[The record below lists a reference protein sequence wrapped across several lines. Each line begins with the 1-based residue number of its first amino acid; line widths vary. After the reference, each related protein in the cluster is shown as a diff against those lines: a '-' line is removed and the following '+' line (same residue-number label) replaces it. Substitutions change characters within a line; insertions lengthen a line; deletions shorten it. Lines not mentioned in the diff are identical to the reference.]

1 MVIHNRDE
9 LTALSS
15 SITRL
20 SLSYK
25 TCHGLLQLDLSRFV
39 NVKEIRIDSC
49 SFQSVEEVKMIG
61 LKALERV
68 EIGKKCFMKDSE
80 WPGLNAKGKF
90 YLKDC
95 KKLKKLII
103 GAYSFREYS
112 ICELKN
118 LPAVEVIEMSA
129 VNDWSE
135 SFMSASL
142 ELKSV

>member
-1 MVIHNRDE
+1 M
-9 LTALSS
+9 
-15 SITRL
+15 
-20 SLSYK
+20 
-25 TCHGLLQLDLSRFV
+25 
-39 NVKEIRIDSC
+39 KEIRIDSC
-49 SFQSVEEVKMIG
+49 SFQSVEEVKIVG
-61 LKALERV
+61 LNALERV
-68 EIGKKCFMKDSE
+68 EIGKKCFMKESK

-95 KKLKKLII
+95 EKLKEVII

-112 ICELKN
+112 ICEIQN
-118 LPAVEVIEMSA
+118 LPAVEVIAMGA

>member
-1 MVIHNRDE
+1 M
-9 LTALSS
+9 SS
-15 SITRL
+15 SVTQL
-20 SLSYK
+20 HLSYN
-25 TCHGLLQLDLSRFV
+25 TCHSLLQLDLSRFV
-39 NVKEIRIDSC
+39 NVKEIRIDGY
-49 SFQSVEEVKMIG
+49 SFQSVEEVKVIG
-61 LKALERV
+61 LNALERV
-68 EIGKKCFMKDSE
+68 EIGKKCFMKDSK

-95 KKLKKLII
+95 KKLKKVII

-112 ICELKN
+112 ICEIQN
-118 LPAVEVIEMSA
+118 LPAVEVIALSA

>member
-1 MVIHNRDE
+1 M
-9 LTALSS
+9 
-15 SITRL
+15 
-20 SLSYK
+20 
-25 TCHGLLQLDLSRFV
+25 
-39 NVKEIRIDSC
+39 KEIRIDSC
-49 SFQSVEEVKMIG
+49 SFQSVEEVKIVG
-61 LKALERV
+61 LNKLEV
-68 EIGKKCFMKDSE
+68 VVIGKKCFTKDSK

-95 KKLKKLII
+95 KKLKKVII

-118 LPAVEVIEMSA
+118 LPAVEVIALSA

-142 ELKSV
+142 ELKSVRCGDG